1 MFYVGGSDNS
11 YNSPKITSVNFAAGS
26 ALTSIGGYAFA
37 YCSGLTS
44 ITLPDSV
51 TSIGISAF
59 SNCIGLAV
67 INYRGTEAEWTAITK
82 GGAWKTNCPAVI
94 VYNYED

>member
-1 MFYVGGSDNS
+1 
-11 YNSPKITSVNFAAGS
+11 
-26 ALTSIGGYAFA
+26 
-37 YCSGLTS
+37 
-44 ITLPDSV
+44 V

-94 VYNYED
+94 VYDYED